1 MPTTA
6 YPNATGV
13 TLTTT
18 KHQEVFTFLRLAH
31 ELDPV
36 STGRTEAGETRA
48 NLHKI
53 KVPLMFIVG
62 EHSPFSSPALNK
74 RKLEALP
81 SAELV
86 LLTGTGHLIPQEK
99 PEIVADHTAEFL
111 GRTMKAWREI
121 AEKDATIV
129 RPKVL
134 EERVLKA
141 LASKL

>member
-13 TLTTT
+13 TLATT

-31 ELDPV
+31 ELDPISV
-36 STGRTEAGETRA
+36 GRPEPGETRE

-53 KVPLMFIVG
+53 KVPSMYIVG
-62 EHSPFSSPALNK
+62 EHSPFSSPMLNK

-111 GRTMKAWREI
+111 GRVMKAWRKL
-121 AEKDATIV
+121 AETDATI
-129 RPKVL
+129 
-134 EERVLKA
+134 
-141 LASKL
+141 